1 MGLISIFRDATV
13 PTTAS
18 TVVTVKSGDTF
29 ANLSD
34 RYNVFISVLERA
46 NNKYSDD
53 DLLVGDHIIIPDETN
68 DQKDVQASKNHSTS
82 KKQNQSQQNAQVAW
96 NEANAEAKAWI
107 SFHESTDSYTAQ
119 NGRYYGR
126 YQLDTAYLNGDFS
139 PANQE
144 RVASQYVADRY
155 GSWINAKAHWEIYSW
170 Y

>member
-46 NNKYSDD
+46 NNKYGDD
-53 DLLVGDHIIIPDETN
+53 DLLVGDHLIIPDNNN
-68 DQKDVQASKNHSTS
+68 DANDEKSSKQHSSS
-82 KKQNQSQQNAQVAW
+82 KKQSQSLLDSQEAW

-126 YQLDTAYLNGDFS
+126 YQLDTAYLNGDYS

-144 RVASQYVADRY
+144 RVAEQYVADRY
-155 GSWINAKAHWEIYSW
+155 GSWVNAKAHWEMYNW